1 MNRWRTDGDDGD
13 VDKEWR
19 QSGGICIKPK
29 KNCSNATLLLLRN
42 EECLAYFSQK
52 QLCKNT
58 IQSIWQTVRTRAQG
72 KFTGVRGA
80 GAAMGNKCLVDVV

>member
-1 MNRWRTDGDDGD
+1 MQLYCYCEMKSAWRTVSSRTKS
-13 VDKEWR
+13 VDCT
-19 QSGGICIKPK
+19 SHGIRI
-29 KNCSNATLLLLRN
+29 T
-42 EECLAYFSQK
+42 FSQK

-80 GAAMGNKCLVDVV
+80 GAAMGNKCLVDVL